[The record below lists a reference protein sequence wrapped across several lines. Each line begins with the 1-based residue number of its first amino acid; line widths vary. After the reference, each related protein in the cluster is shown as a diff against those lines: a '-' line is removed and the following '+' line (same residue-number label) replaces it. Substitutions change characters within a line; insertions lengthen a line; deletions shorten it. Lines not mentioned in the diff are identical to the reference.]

1 MATTVLADII
11 KDADVFGQWVL
22 EETTKHSNIEQS
34 PVIVDDPELNN
45 WLANDG
51 NLKWVGPR
59 WNSIDRT
66 AAEKIVTEADAVAV
80 GGAAPA
86 APTGITKFIEEAVR
100 TERANWFSASKLSKY
115 LNLRQADP
123 LQMILSDVAKY
134 WAYRRMQMF
143 LNAWVG
149 VFADN
154 DAAPAGTEH
163 TQGDL
168 TLNVSTLN
176 GSVFADGVNNFTAEN
191 FINACQKMGDRKTD
205 LGFIVTHSV
214 VESTMEKND
223 LLDVVK
229 DSQPG
234 QPSTYRGR
242 PIIVNDDMTKGSG
255 EVYHTYIFGA
265 GSTGRGVANPDV
277 PAELSRHAEAG
288 NGAGQEVLWS
298 RVRLCFHPYGHRFT
312 GTPAAVGGVSNAEL
326 ATGTNWLRTAPERKM
341 IKAVR
346 LITREA

>member
-1 MATTVLADII
+1 MATTTLADII
-11 KDADVFGQWVL
+11 DDADEFGAWVL

-34 PVIVDDPELNN
+34 PVIVDDPELTT
-45 WLANDG
+45 WLQTQG
-51 NLKWVGPR
+51 NLKWFGPR
-59 WNSIDRT
+59 WNSLDRT
-66 AAEKIVTEADAVAV
+66 ARAKIITETDAVAV

-86 APTGITKFIEEAVR
+86 APLKITTFLEEAVR
-100 TERANWFSASKLSKY
+100 SHRSNWWSATKLAKY

-123 LQMILSDVAKY
+123 VQMILNDIAGY
-134 WAYRRMQMF
+134 WAYERMIMF

-154 DAAPAGTEH
+154 DAAPSGSEH
-163 TQGDL
+163 VQGDL

-176 GSVFADGVNNFTAEN
+176 GSSFLDGVTNFTAEN
-191 FINACQKMGDRKTD
+191 FINGVQKMGDKKND

-234 QPSTYRGR
+234 QVSTYRGR
-242 PIIVNDDMTKGSG
+242 PVIVNDDMTKGSG

-265 GSTGRGVANPDV
+265 GSTGRAAVNPDN
-277 PAELSRHAEAG
+277 AFKISQNEEAG
-288 NGAGQEVLWS
+288 NGAGQEIAWS
-298 RVRLCFHPYGHRFT
+298 RQTLCFHPYGHRFT
-312 GTPAAVGGVSNAEL
+312 GSPAAAGGVSNAEL
-326 ATGTNWLRTAPERKM
+326 ATAGNWVRTAPERKM